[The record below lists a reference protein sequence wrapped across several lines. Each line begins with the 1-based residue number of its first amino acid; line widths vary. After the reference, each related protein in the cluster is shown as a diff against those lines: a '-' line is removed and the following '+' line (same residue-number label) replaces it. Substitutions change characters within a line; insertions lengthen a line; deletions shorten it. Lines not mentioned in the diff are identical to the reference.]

1 MQGFEIAGLLTE
13 LIFLGIG
20 IYGYLFARGVWPKG
34 NPEFEKRAADFR
46 EKNGT
51 WLRLLSL
58 ALIAI
63 MGINLVLRIQGF
75 FA

>member
-1 MQGFEIAGLLTE
+1 MQGFEIVGLLTE

-46 EKNGT
+46 KKNGT
-51 WLRLLSL
+51 WLRFLSL

-63 MGINLVLRIQGF
+63 MGINLVLRIQGYL
-75 FA
+75 A